1 MLHVIKCPN
10 SHWDK
15 ERPVRAHHGKV
26 HVADIHLRKSGSVKY
41 YIYHILSP
49 SGSFSFQSDGGIRSI
64 LLASVFDHRQTWR
77 TEGQWTKWR
86 WLNFEVDI
94 NWQWQCTSLSRG
106 ILGIHGI
113 GRHPHCHFDATSKD
127 PCHSCRNHHLSCK
140 ESSYCTSFDCDLQ
153 TYTIHQIPWH
163 IMRLTYYTNNL
174 TSNVAIVC

>member
-15 ERPVRAHHGKV
+15 ERPIRAHHGKV

-41 YIYHILSP
+41 YICHILSP
-49 SGSFSFQSDGGIRSI
+49 SGSFQF
-64 LLASVFDHRQTWR
+64 SVWWWHPFYFAGFCLWWSKEWG
-77 TEGQWTKWR
+77 TEGQWTKWKR
-86 WLNFEVDI
+86 WLNFEIDI

-127 PCHSCRNHHLSCK
+127 PCHSCRNHHLGCK
-140 ESSYCTSFDCDLQ
+140 ESSYIFRLGPSNLHYTSDSMVHHASYIL
-153 TYTIHQIPWH
+153 HQ
-163 IMRLTYYTNNL
+163 
-174 TSNVAIVC
+174 SS